1 MNSNKVADRAFLTG
15 LILGGLA
22 TYIPKIHNILN
33 YVTGLFYKGNIST
46 WAFAGIWG
54 AIFGG
59 ILVGSYTIYL
69 NEGWWGLVRTA
80 LILALFVVA
89 FWFAIS
95 YGYISSF

>member
-1 MNSNKVADRAFLTG
+1 MNSNKIADRAFLTG
-15 LILGGLA
+15 LILGGVA
-22 TYIPKIHNILN
+22 SYIPKIHNALN
-33 YVTGLFYKGNIST
+33 FVTRIFYKGSISS

-80 LILALFVVA
+80 LILTFFVIA
-89 FWFAIS
+89 FWIAIS
-95 YGYISSF
+95 SGYISF